1 MAVLASRPSTTSFM
15 MRGTAT
21 FASLAAVRQASAA
34 ATRHLYSS
42 RYGSRMPR
50 ARHSLPF
57 SRCVGAELC
66 PRVAME
72 SGHFITRKAFSLHPH
87 GVYSE
92 FHKGGTSMGL
102 RLKFNLVL
110 LAVFVIGL
118 GVTGYIS
125 YELLHKNARD
135 EVLRNAG
142 VMLEASLSMR
152 QYTIGRVR
160 PLLPY
165 DADKFLPESVP
176 AFAATEI
183 MNLLRKK
190 YPDYAY
196 KEATLNPTNPR
207 DRAVDWEADI
217 VNAFR
222 NEAARVDISG
232 IRSTPTGRSLY
243 LARPLQIRDQACLSC
258 HTTAERAPPAMVKL
272 YGPNNGF
279 GWKMN
284 EIIGAQIVSVP
295 MDLPIR
301 NANRA
306 FVTFMSSLAAVFAL
320 LFVTL
325 NVMLTLLIV
334 EPITRLSHAAEQI
347 SKGRLDAAEIPETGR
362 DEVSQ
367 LGQAFNRMRR
377 SLEKAIHLI
386 DKG

>member
-1 MAVLASRPSTTSFM
+1 
-15 MRGTAT
+15 
-21 FASLAAVRQASAA
+21 
-34 ATRHLYSS
+34 
-42 RYGSRMPR
+42 
-50 ARHSLPF
+50 
-57 SRCVGAELC
+57 
-66 PRVAME
+66 
-72 SGHFITRKAFSLHPH
+72 
-87 GVYSE
+87 
-92 FHKGGTSMGL
+92 MGL

-110 LAVFVIGL
+110 LTVFVIGL
-118 GVTGYIS
+118 GVTGFVS
-125 YELLHKNARD
+125 YELLHKNARE

-152 QYTIGRVR
+152 QYTIGKIR

-183 MNLLRKK
+183 MGLLRKK
-190 YPDYAY
+190 YPVYTY
-196 KEATLNPTNPR
+196 KEAALNPTNPR
-207 DRAVDWEADI
+207 NRAVDWESDI
-217 VNAFR
+217 VNTFR
-222 NEAARVDISG
+222 NEAGRIEISG

-243 LARPLQIRDQACLSC
+243 LARPFQIKDQACLAC
-258 HTTAERAPPAMVKL
+258 HTTAELAPPAMVKL
-272 YGPNNGF
+272 YGPNNGY
-279 GWKMN
+279 GWKLN

-306 FVTFMSSLAAVFAL
+306 FVTFMSSLTVVFAV
-320 LFVTL
+320 LFVIL

-334 EPITRLSHAAEQI
+334 EPITQLSHAADQI
-347 SKGRLDAAEIPETGR
+347 SKGSLEAADFPETGR

-377 SLEKAIHLI
+377 SLEKAISLI

>member
-1 MAVLASRPSTTSFM
+1 
-15 MRGTAT
+15 
-21 FASLAAVRQASAA
+21 
-34 ATRHLYSS
+34 
-42 RYGSRMPR
+42 
-50 ARHSLPF
+50 
-57 SRCVGAELC
+57 
-66 PRVAME
+66 
-72 SGHFITRKAFSLHPH
+72 
-87 GVYSE
+87 
-92 FHKGGTSMGL
+92 MGL

-110 LAVFVIGL
+110 LAVFVTGL

-152 QYTIGRVR
+152 QYTIGRLG
-160 PLLPY
+160 PLLPR
-165 DADKFLPESVP
+165 DPDKFLPESVP

-183 MNLLRKK
+183 MNLLRHK

-207 DRAVDWEADI
+207 DRAVEWEADI

-222 NEAARVDISG
+222 NEEASGDISG
-232 IRSTPTGRSLY
+232 IRSTPTGPSLY
-243 LARPLQIRDQACLSC
+243 LARPLQIKDQACLAC
-258 HTTAERAPPAMVKL
+258 HTTAAMAPASMVKL
-272 YGPNNGF
+272 YGPSNGF

-284 EIIGAQIVSVP
+284 EIIGAQIVTVP
-295 MDLPIR
+295 MVLPIR
-301 NANRA
+301 NANHA
-306 FVTFMSSLAAVFAL
+306 FVTFMSSLTVVFVV
-320 LFVTL
+320 LFVIL
-325 NVMLTLLIV
+325 NMMLTLLIV
-334 EPITRLSHAAEQI
+334 EPITRLSHAAHQI